1 MCLAMDSMVVV
12 LRQELHASALA
23 GALQGIVEAL

>member
-1 MCLAMDSMVVV
+1 MCLAMDSIVGV

-23 GALQGIVEAL
+23 GVLWEIVEAL